1 MRRITLAVFAAL
13 GLATTQACALDL
25 TSISIKTATTP
36 HGNAVDAVVIVT
48 NGGVSTIEALVIACT
63 IIDEK
68 HRPLDIKDGYLT
80 DIGPGGTAYTK
91 IQFFVPATATLRGV
105 GCRPIEMR
113 PLVAE
118 VPPPAGAVG
127 APS

>member
-1 MRRITLAVFAAL
+1 MRRIAIVVLAAFV
-13 GLATTQACALDL
+13 LATTQAYAVDL

-36 HGNAVDAVVIVT
+36 HGNAVDATVIVT
-48 NGGVSTIEALVIACT
+48 NGGASKIEALVIACT

-80 DIGPGGTAYTK
+80 EIGPGATAYTK

-105 GCRPIEMR
+105 GCRPIDMR
-113 PLVAE
+113 PLI
-118 VPPPAGAVG
+118 AGLRLPTG
-127 APS
+127 G